1 MISLGVTVLASAL
14 LCGAYLK
21 LARRWQLLAHPNE
34 RSSHALPTPHGGGVP
49 LYLAMLL
56 GLIVAA
62 SLGQSWSAHFQLI
75 TSGALLLV
83 AVGVL
88 DDLVDLSAPLRFAI
102 YCVCCVVVVLQPF
115 PPQRQWF
122 NWLWVLIAAFG
133 LLWLLNLYNF
143 MDGIDGIEN
152 LGHIAAV
159 SARGVSHSVLSARSA
174 ISTGRC
180 PPQWRLRRW

>member
-49 LYLAMLL
+49 LYLALLL
-56 GLIVAA
+56 GLVVAA
-62 SLGQSWSAHFQLI
+62 SFGQSWGAPYQLI

-102 YCVCCVVVVLQPF
+102 YCVCCAVVVLQLF
-115 PPQRQWF
+115 APQGYWLD
-122 NWLWVLIAAFG
+122 WLWVLSQFSGPHRIPIPV
-133 LLWLLNLYNF
+133 LK
-143 MDGIDGIEN
+143 
-152 LGHIAAV
+152 
-159 SARGVSHSVLSARSA
+159 RLSARLLTSPSTRTK
-174 ISTGRC
+174 ISSISHQLAEQPIVLPDHLQC
-180 PPQWRLRRW
+180 LPNWR